1 MGGPRRVANDPLR
14 KQRILDAT
22 LTVIAE
28 HGVHRT
34 THRRIADEAGVPLG
48 SLTYHFESLGAILE
62 QAFELL
68 AESMSERYRKA
79 LAGAPDRLAA
89 CDAVTDLICGD
100 EYATSRELTILHEM
114 YAYANHHPAVAETCR
129 RWMARSRDSLALHFP
144 PQACRAI
151 DALIEGWPM
160 HQAWERE
167 PLDRA
172 SVRATVVAIAE
183 NVRQPAVPGR

>member
-28 HGVHRT
+28 QGVHRT
-34 THRRIADEAGVPLG
+34 THRRIADQAGVPLG

-68 AESMSERYRKA
+68 AASMSERYHTA
-79 LAGAPDRLAA
+79 LTGAPDRLAA

-100 EYATSRELTILHEM
+100 EYATNQELTIIHEM
-114 YAYANHHPAVAETCR
+114 YAYANHNPAVADACR
-129 RWMARSRDSLALHFP
+129 RWMGRSRDSLAVHFTP
-144 PQACRAI
+144 RACRAI

-172 SVRATVVAIAE
+172 LVRATVLAIAE
-183 NVRQPAVPGR
+183 QVR